1 MAPITTHWGN
11 RIYRSELP
19 SPKQNGAAPLATL
32 FVFHLILIG
41 INTFHHCLW
50 LLYEGNSTL
59 CFCRAFIWEFDFSD
73 WATKWHSNFENVN
86 GISQLHMVAKYTV
99 SHLKN
104 TMPHCSSLMAG
115 NDTNLSSMIE
125 PSIKLRVAMT
135 NYVGKSL
142 VHLDWTDKELG
153 ALIRHFVLV
162 TVAPKRY
169 IVLPQWC
176 AICT

>member
-1 MAPITTHWGN
+1 M
-11 RIYRSELP
+11 
-19 SPKQNGAAPLATL
+19 K
-32 FVFHLILIG
+32 V
-41 INTFHHCLW
+41 
-50 LLYEGNSTL
+50 STL

-86 GISQLHMVAKYTV
+86 GISQPHMVGKYTV

-125 PSIKLRVAMT
+125 PSIKLHVTMT

-142 VHLDWTDKELG
+142 VHLHWADKELG
-153 ALIRHFVLV
+153 ALIRNFVLV

-169 IVLPQWC
+169 IVLPQC
-176 AICT
+176 ASIYRGKLHEYIEVLKYFHHSWFSWIYITAPWYIKHAPRLLFAKTFVCVYFTVYN